1 MAQCIDGRRVIVSG
15 IVDTTANPGSLTSL
29 LNTIRELQIGK
40 FLKVCEVPQDEG
52 KIMVYILSTDVL
64 DFEVLKE
71 TLYQSLRNGQLSP
84 WKKIFS
90 VT

>member
-1 MAQCIDGRRVIVSG
+1 MAQHIDKRMVVVSG

-64 DFEVLKE
+64 DCEVIKE

-84 WKKIFS
+84 WKEVFS